1 MHSKR
6 KTFCST
12 AVPLNPQHPRN
23 LLDYFVEDSRASLL
37 VCVPE
42 FEKTMSPLAQSIN
55 RPLIVIDH
63 NFVPT
68 TGSLSYL
75 DPQSENVVKQPD
87 NTTITVEG
95 TPDAKFYSRSNA
107 IIFYTSGSTGRPK
120 GVLISHRNLDAQ
132 TAALTAAWR
141 ITNKDSLL
149 HVLPLSH
156 IHGAINALACPLSVG
171 AKILMLPKFNSANV
185 WSALLN
191 VNMPTRDRIN
201 VFMGVPTHFVRM
213 IAEYDKTFSRNDRM
227 VDYIRAQCEKNIRL
241 MVSGSAPLPTPIF
254 DKWHTI
260 TGHKLLGRYGMTEI
274 GMALSNP
281 LVTDKIRTR
290 SAQAVGQPLPG
301 CEVKLVEKGNTVVQM
316 KGEFGKGYWADEALP
331 VYEATH
337 SSAAIRRTE
346 SKSSDAEIVGE
357 IYVKGPSVFA
367 EYINK
372 ADATKS
378 SFEDGWFKT
387 GDYAKFENNNFHV
400 LGRTSVDIIKTG
412 GYKVS
417 ALEIETQLLEH
428 PAIADVCV
436 VGIADDTWGQK
447 VAAIIVQKST
457 DVELDA
463 IRDWCKERV
472 APYQVPTIWK
482 VIPAMPRNEIGKINK
497 VSVVKDYFPAE

>member
-1 MHSKR
+1 M
-6 KTFCST
+6 
-12 AVPLNPQHPRN
+12 
-23 LLDYFVEDSRASLL
+23 
-37 VCVPE
+37 
-42 FEKTMSPLAQSIN
+42 
-55 RPLIVIDH
+55 IDH

-68 TGSLSYL
+68 AGSLSYL
-75 DPQSENVVKQPD
+75 DPQSENVVKQSD
-87 NTTITVEG
+87 DDTTITVEG

-107 IIFYTSGSTGRPK
+107 ILFYTSGSTGRPK
-120 GVLISHRNLDAQ
+120 GVLLSHRNLDAQ
-132 TAALTAAWR
+132 TAALTAAWC
-141 ITNKDSLL
+141 ITNKDSML

-171 AKILMLPKFNSANV
+171 AKVLMLPKFTSANV

-201 VFMGVPTHFVRM
+201 LFMGVPTHFVRM
-213 IAEYDKTFSRNDRM
+213 IAEYDKTFSKNDRM
-227 VDYIRAQCEKNIRL
+227 VEYIRAQCEKNVRL

-281 LVTDKIRTR
+281 YVTDKIRTR
-290 SAQAVGQPLPG
+290 SAQAVGHPLPG
-301 CEVKLVEKGNTVVQM
+301 CEVKLVEKGETVAQM
-316 KGEFGKGYWADEALP
+316 KGEFGKGYWADEPLP
-331 VYEATH
+331 VYEGPSTAKK
-337 SSAAIRRTE
+337 SGTE
-346 SKSSDAEIVGE
+346 SKSKDDEIVGE
-357 IYVKGPSVFA
+357 MYVKGPSVFA

-372 ADATKS
+372 ADATKA

-400 LGRTSVDIIKTG
+400 LGRKSVDIIKTG

-428 PAIADVCV
+428 PAIADVCI
-436 VGIADDTWGQK
+436 VGVEDDTWGQK
-447 VAAIIVQKST
+447 VAAIIVQKSA
-457 DVELDA
+457 DVELET
-463 IRDWCKERV
+463 IREWCKERV

-482 VIPAMPRNEIGKINK
+482 VIPVMPRNEIGKINK
-497 VSVVKDYFPAE
+497 VSVVKDYFSAE